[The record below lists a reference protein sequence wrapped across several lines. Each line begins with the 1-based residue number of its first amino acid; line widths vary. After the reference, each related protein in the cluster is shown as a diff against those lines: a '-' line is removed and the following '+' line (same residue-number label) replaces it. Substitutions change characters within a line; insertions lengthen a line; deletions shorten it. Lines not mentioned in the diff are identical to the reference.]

1 MTVSRARD
9 AAASLV
15 KKVMDDHYDT
25 DASMNK
31 EEGMLRGSRGR
42 LGWALAAVVLIA
54 ACGGGTS
61 SSGAGA
67 TSTPAASKT
76 ASIGSFDRPIIFAF
90 TPSQDVA
97 RITASG
103 NAIASALAT
112 ATGLRWKVT
121 VPTSYAAQIESVCA
135 GQTDIAAIAS
145 LAMTLLLDKG
155 CGTPILGALRKDE
168 KGNLATIYNAQILVS
183 TASGIND
190 LAGLKGKKFAFVD
203 PISASGYL
211 FPSLLVKNKTG
222 QEPKTFFASTI
233 FAGGHDKAALAVYSG
248 QVDGAATFNDVRTN
262 AGMPADIM
270 TKTKVIDA
278 AGPIPNDG
286 VAVAKN
292 FPADLQAQVT
302 KALIDYCAGDGKAQC
317 KSLFAW
323 DGLQEVKSDFYN
335 PIRDAAKLAGIDVAT
350 EAAKTPAP
358 PPPTPS
364 PSPAKTP

>member
-1 MTVSRARD
+1 
-9 AAASLV
+9 
-15 KKVMDDHYDT
+15 
-25 DASMNK
+25 
-31 EEGMLRGSRGR
+31 MLGNSRGR
-42 LGWALAAVVLIA
+42 LGWALAAILLVT
-54 ACGGGTS
+54 ACSGATS
-61 SSGAGA
+61 SSGGAA
-67 TSTPAASKT
+67 TSTPGASKT
-76 ASIGSFDRPIIFAF
+76 LRVGSFDRPIIFAF
-90 TPSQDVA
+90 TPSQDIA

-103 NAIASALAT
+103 NAMASALAT
-112 ATGLRWKVT
+112 ATGLRFKVT
-121 VPTSYAAQIESVCA
+121 IPTSYAAQIESVCA
-135 GQTDIAAIAS
+135 GQTDIAAIAP
-145 LAMTLLLDKG
+145 LQMTLLLDKG
-155 CGTPILGALRKDE
+155 CGAPILASLRKDE
-168 KGNLATIYNAQILVS
+168 KGVLATTYNAQILVA

-211 FPSLLVKNKTG
+211 FPSLLVKTKTG
-222 QEPKTFFASTI
+222 LEPKAFFSATI

-262 AGMPADIM
+262 AGMPADIL

-286 VAVAKN
+286 IAVAKN
-292 FPADLQAQVT
+292 FPADVQATIT
-302 KALIDYCAGDGKAQC
+302 KALIAYCADAGKATC
-317 KSLFAW
+317 KSLFNW

-364 PSPAKTP
+364 PSPKAP

>member
-1 MTVSRARD
+1 MRSA
-9 AAASLV
+9 
-15 KKVMDDHYDT
+15 
-25 DASMNK
+25 
-31 EEGMLRGSRGR
+31 RGR
-42 LGWALAAVVLIA
+42 LGWALAAAVLIS
-54 ACGGGTS
+54 ACTSGTS
-61 SSGAGA
+61 SSGGI

-76 ASIGSFDRPIIFAF
+76 ARIGSFERPIIFAF

-112 ATGLRWKVT
+112 ATGLRWKVI
-121 VPTSYAAQIESVCA
+121 VPTSYAAQIESMCA
-135 GQTDIAAIAS
+135 GQTDIAAIAP
-145 LAMTLLLDKG
+145 LAMTLMLDKG

-168 KGNLATIYNAQILVS
+168 KGQLATTYNAQILVQ
-183 TASGIND
+183 TASGITD
-190 LAGLKGKKFAFVD
+190 LNGLKGKKFAFVD

-222 QEPKTFFASTI
+222 LEPKAFFGSTI

-262 AGMPADIM
+262 AGMPADIL

-286 VAVAKN
+286 VAVVKV
-292 FPADLQAQVT
+292 FPADLRTQIT
-302 KALIDYCAGDGKAQC
+302 KALIDYCASDAGKVQC
-317 KSLFAW
+317 KSLFNW
-323 DGLQEVKSDFYN
+323 DGLKEVTSDFYN

-358 PPPTPS
+358 PPATPS
-364 PSPAKTP
+364 PSPKAP